1 MLQSEEKFGPWE
13 AGEIETAISWR
24 FEVAEGF
31 EGCPEVLNSSS
42 SSWF

>member
-13 AGEIETAISWR
+13 ARKILTAISWR
-24 FEVAEGF
+24 CEVAEGF
-31 EGCPEVLNSSS
+31 EACPEVLNSSS